1 MVSNNCTG
9 RGIDR
14 MAVVLDANIEVEVGL
29 IGIFLMLV
37 TLAPH
42 LISTLY
48 SFAAVSNISVIE
60 DDLNQRKISIYFKC
74 TITNIYK
81 DNKWD
86 KVKKIIGGE
95 KNRRIYW

>member
-60 DDLNQRKISIYFKC
+60 DDLNQRKLVYTLNVLLQIFI
-74 TITNIYK
+74 
-81 DNKWD
+81 
-86 KVKKIIGGE
+86 KIINGI
-95 KNRRIYW
+95 K